1 MAFIPLVT
9 GLVMGPD
16 HGARAD
22 STNFR
27 ALKERRMASTFHYF
41 RDTLLINPNTIRT
54 LNAPGGAT
62 IVFGARSITLSELVS
77 GYSYVIAAD
86 ELTVPPGAAATIANS
101 DSTTPLSVTVLARK
115 IDGALH

>member
-1 MAFIPLVT
+1 MAFISSRQRV
-9 GLVMGPD
+9 GDGPD

-22 STNFR
+22 SANFR

-41 RDTLLINPNTIRT
+41 RDTLQINLSTIRA

-77 GYSYVIAAD
+77 GYSYVIATD
-86 ELTVPPGAAATIANS
+86 ELTVAPGAAATIANS
-101 DSTTPLSVTVLARK
+101 DSTTPLSV
-115 IDGALH
+115 